1 MCSEGRWLCRTS
13 GPNRYLLR
21 GVAEQVHQVLVAAQ
35 QLFAAQAALTRRQVM
50 DAYEEW
56 FGSRPAVTAS
66 AP

>member
-1 MCSEGRWLCRTS
+1 M
-13 GPNRYLLR
+13 
-21 GVAEQVHQVLVAAQ
+21 AEQVHQVLVAAQ